1 MVPAADAD
9 SEAGRGGIPGRFG
22 LLGELFQRLPAS
34 VAYVTGPDLVFE
46 FANEEYLRI
55 VGTRDLIG
63 RPLREAL
70 PELPPARLRLLYKAI
85 RTGRAERG
93 RNSEVWLRRG
103 GPEPE
108 RMYLDFV
115 YQPVTDADG
124 TVTGVLLFGN
134 DATAHVNDRR
144 RLEVLAERLAAS
156 EEQFRTL
163 FETLPVGIVHYR
175 ADGSVLNANPAAGEI
190 LGLDSAAI
198 DRWPIGEVGRAV
210 HEDGTSFDPNELP
223 VIAALRTGKVIP
235 DVVLGRPHGRTGEQC
250 WLRITAVPEARDERG
265 RPQRVYAM
273 ITDITEQRRSETAF
287 TESYRLLRRMRDA
300 NVVGVAVADEDGIFE
315 ANDAFLD
322 LIGYRRADLASGRI
336 RFAEI
341 TPPEWLAVNDDA
353 MRQMRSVGV
362 TRPWEKEYQRPDG
375 SRVPVLIW
383 SAVTGREP
391 LRWTSFVVDLSARE
405 RRERERADLLRSVN
419 TELEQRVSERTAD
432 LVRAERERRALQ
444 DELSQAER
452 LQTVGQL
459 ASGIAHD
466 FGNLLS
472 IIVGHAEL
480 AEDVGGDLD
489 PEIRRILGEIRHAA
503 DRAVH
508 LSGDLLRFSRRTRA
522 APAPVDLNALV
533 NGVLDLLTASLAG
546 RGRVLLHL
554 SPAPL
559 PPVLGD
565 RGQFEQVLLN
575 LAVNARDAMP
585 GGGTLAI
592 GTGVADPPEE
602 VRRRLGGPAGGY
614 VELSVA
620 DTGTGMNE
628 QVRARIFDRFFTT
641 KPAGQGTGLGLSTV
655 HGIVAD
661 LGGAIEVESE
671 EGHGTTFRI
680 FLPAGTRAAVPAP
693 RDPHRVRRRGSRR
706 SRGGL
711 GVAAGD
717 DQRRDQQDHGRPAD
731 QHQHRPGRGQQAGLR
746 ARAHRLVG
754 GERQGEPAQPGVPWR
769 WQDQAQ
775 HGQQVD
781 HADRGRDG
789 AGRVPDDRAD
799 PHPEH
804 RAGRQA
810 VPSDHHRSGDPRI
823 GQ

>member
-1 MVPAADAD
+1 MVPVADAG
-9 SEAGRGGIPGRFG
+9 SEAGRGPAPGYLG
-22 LLGELFQRLPAS
+22 LLGDVLRRLPAG
-34 VAYVTGPDLVFE
+34 VAYLAGPDLVFE
-46 FANEEYLRI
+46 FANEEYRRI

-70 PELPPARLRLLYKAI
+70 PELPAARRRLLARAV

-93 RNSEVWLRRG
+93 RGSEVWLRRG

-108 RMYLDFV
+108 QVFVDFV

-124 TVTGVLLFGN
+124 TVAGVLVFGS
-134 DATAHVNDRR
+134 DVTAHVNDRR
-144 RLEVLAERLAAS
+144 RLEVLAERLAVS
-156 EEQFRTL
+156 EERFRTL
-163 FETLPVGIVHYR
+163 FETLPVGIVHYNV
-175 ADGSVLNANPAAGEI
+175 DGSVSDANPAASEI
-190 LGLDSAAI
+190 LGFAPEAMRTWPLDRA
-198 DRWPIGEVGRAV
+198 GRAV
-210 HEDGTSFDPNELP
+210 REDGRPFGPGEPP
-223 VIAALRTGKVIP
+223 VSVALRTGEVVADVI
-235 DVVLGRPHGRTGEQC
+235 VGLPHGRTGEHR
-250 WLRITAVPEARDERG
+250 WLRVTAVPDARDERG

-273 ITDITEQRRSETAF
+273 ITDITERRRSETALA
-287 TESYRLLRRMRDA
+287 ESYRLLQRMRDA
-300 NVVGVAVADEDGIFE
+300 NVVGVAVADEDGVFE
-315 ANDAFLD
+315 ANDAYLD
-322 LIGYRRADLASGRI
+322 LIGYRRADLATGRI

-341 TPPEWLAVNDDA
+341 TPPEWLSVNEDA
-353 MRQMRSVGV
+353 MRQLRDVGV
-362 TRPWEKEYQRPDG
+362 TRPWEKEYQRRDG

-383 SAVTGREP
+383 AAAAGREP
-391 LRWTSFVVDLSARE
+391 LRWTSFVVDLTARE
-405 RRERERADLLRSVN
+405 RRERERADLLRGVN
-419 TELEQRVSERTAD
+419 AELEARVSERTAE
-432 LVRAERERRALQ
+432 LVRAERERRALL

-522 APAPVDLNALV
+522 APAPVDLNDLII
-533 NGVLDLLTASLAG
+533 GVLDLLTASLAG

-565 RGQFEQVLLN
+565 RGQLEQVLMN

-592 GTGVADPPEE
+592 GTGAADPPED

-620 DTGTGMNE
+620 DTGTGMSE

-661 LGGAIEVESE
+661 LGGAVEVESR

-680 FLPAGTRAAVPAP
+680 FLPAGSRAAVPAP
-693 RDPHRVRRRGSRR
+693 RDPQRVRRRGSRR
-706 SRGGL
+706 SRGRL
-711 GVAAGD
+711 DVAAGE
-717 DQRRDQQDHGRPAD
+717 H
-731 QHQHRPGRGQQAGLR
+731 HRRGQQDRGRPGEQDEQRQPGGQQTGLR
-746 ARAHRLVG
+746 VLGHQLVG
-754 GERQGEPAQPGVPWR
+754 RERQRELADPGAPR
-769 WQDQAQ
+769 GGQDQAQ
-775 HGQQVD
+775 DGQQVD
-781 HADRGRDG
+781 QADCGGDRP
-789 AGRVPDDRAD
+789 GRVPDDRTESHPDDGAD
-799 PHPEH
+799 TESEPRGENGTGH
-804 RAGRQA
+804 
-810 VPSDHHRSGDPRI
+810 SGI
-823 GQ
+823 G